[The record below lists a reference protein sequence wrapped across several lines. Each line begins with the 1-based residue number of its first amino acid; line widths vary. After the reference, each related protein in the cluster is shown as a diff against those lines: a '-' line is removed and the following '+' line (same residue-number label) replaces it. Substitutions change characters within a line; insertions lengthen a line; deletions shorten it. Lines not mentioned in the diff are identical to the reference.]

1 MACTTTYCYRQAV
14 NVTVCCP
21 NAALDNRLSFFQY
34 LYAGG
39 LPGPVL
45 FGFALDHSC
54 LLWEKKCDGSTGACL
69 YYDNHQMAWLL
80 FAICASC
87 KVLTIVCGLLSWQMY
102 MRRLRKGD
110 VPSTGLEITTIVGP
124 TGNGTTGNNA
134 ESAADQTSGINNLS
148 ANAETSYL

>member
-1 MACTTTYCYRQAV
+1 
-14 NVTVCCP
+14 
-21 NAALDNRLSFFQY
+21 

-80 FAICASC
+80 LAVCASC
-87 KVLTIVCGLLSWQMY
+87 KVLNIVCGLIGWQLY
-102 MRRLRKGD
+102 IRRLRTCD
-110 VPSTGLEITTIVGP
+110 VQKTGLDHSLPITGE
-124 TGNGTTGNNA
+124 TGNELTENDV
-134 ESAADQTSGINNLS
+134 EST
-148 ANAETSYL
+148 ANEASWVNSLAGDMEKSDFDIFLL